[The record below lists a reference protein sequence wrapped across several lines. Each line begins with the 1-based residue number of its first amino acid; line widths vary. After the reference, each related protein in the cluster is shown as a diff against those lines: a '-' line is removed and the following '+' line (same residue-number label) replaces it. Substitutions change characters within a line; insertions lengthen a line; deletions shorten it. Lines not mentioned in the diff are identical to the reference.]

1 MHATPAFEGNR
12 RHPQMQYH
20 EKQIAYE
27 PPALTVLGTVHGLT
41 EGVPGGTI
49 PDCLNVNHNTVSGAP
64 GDCR

>member
-1 MHATPAFEGNR
+1 
-12 RHPQMQYH
+12 MQYD